1 MTHNWLSR
9 LFTGSNTT
17 TRKRQPHF
25 RLRLEAVEERAL
37 LAALSVDIGDA
48 GCNVAGP
55 VYCEIQEAVN
65 AAAPGDKI
73 EVASG
78 TYQPV
83 DISVNGITIKEANGN
98 SNPVIDASGEN
109 TGVQLT
115 ASDVTIKG
123 LHVQDATLYG
133 FRLDSGGNT
142 LTGNTASGNGYG
154 FALSA
159 GGSGNT
165 LTGNTAS
172 GNGFDGFLLFSSS
185 GNTLT
190 GNIASGNG
198 NGFVLVGGSGNTLTG
213 NTASGNGVAGFGLF
227 GGSGNTLTGNTAS
240 GNGFDGFVLFATS
253 GNTLTG
259 NTASGNLRD
268 GFRLESSSSNTLTGN
283 TASGNDNG
291 FVLFGGSG
299 NTLTG
304 NTASGNL
311 GDGFRL
317 EFSSGNTLTGNTA
330 RKNAGYGF
338 YVDAIGTNIFVDNK
352 CKQNG
357 LGGSNQLGI
366 C

>member
-1 MTHNWLSR
+1 M
-9 LFTGSNTT
+9 
-17 TRKRQPHF
+17 
-25 RLRLEAVEERAL
+25 RLEAVEERAL

-213 NTASGNGVAGFGLF
+213 NTASGNG
-227 GGSGNTLTGNTAS
+227 
-240 GNGFDGFVLFATS
+240 FDGFVLFATS